1 MSDIPI
7 DTTAGEDTFTGAV
20 KPPILPEDTVE
31 QFSNDP
37 LMNLLGPKAKKIQ
50 VDDNNP
56 DEQIP
61 EAVADFLVDNEL
73 DGAKFRCE
81 LSEMAEGEDPDRATG
96 ASYISGWSQ
105 SIPTQE
111 WIAKNYGP
119 GIYRLSFSWKG
130 KTNVPG
136 IKSQKRRSIVITISE
151 KFRDIYEEF
160 QEVKRQLRAAKAV
173 AQIKKQKIAMASD
186 PILNMDMPE
195 FCRDGSKTRLDEKPV
210 DSAKKYIAELMD
222 TNRMLGIN
230 PGLNVPAVIPPQKGF
245 DWEKVLP
252 AALAALPALLT
263 FMQNQQMAAQQNN
276 NHMMMMMLKMSE
288 ESKNTTLEMVKT
300 MSGNNR
306 AADAVKEYKD
316 MIMGAIDIKQAI
328 NGTVEEKETIAD
340 KIFRMIESIAP
351 LVLTL
356 ATKTPAQR
364 AADPMLT
371 MAKPMIEGMPEYE
384 AMKKDPEL
392 LAIEIRRLDDHFG
405 WAQTDG
411 ILTVMGFE
419 RPPTCPRNP
428 DEELPYDARPK
439 NPVETGLRPVSTI
452 VETQGA

>member
-1 MSDIPI
+1 
-7 DTTAGEDTFTGAV
+7 
-20 KPPILPEDTVE
+20 
-31 QFSNDP
+31 
-37 LMNLLGPKAKKIQ
+37 
-50 VDDNNP
+50 
-56 DEQIP
+56 
-61 EAVADFLVDNEL
+61 
-73 DGAKFRCE
+73 
-81 LSEMAEGEDPDRATG
+81 
-96 ASYISGWSQ
+96 
-105 SIPTQE
+105 
-111 WIAKNYGP
+111 
-119 GIYRLSFSWKG
+119 
-130 KTNVPG
+130 
-136 IKSQKRRSIVITISE
+136 
-151 KFRDIYEEF
+151 
-160 QEVKRQLRAAKAV
+160 
-173 AQIKKQKIAMASD
+173 
-186 PILNMDMPE
+186 MPE
-195 FCRDGSKTRLDEKPV
+195 FARGGNPQEKPV

-230 PGLNVPAVIPPQKGF
+230 PGLNVPAVVPQKGF

-263 FMQNQQMAAQQNN
+263 FMQNSQMAAQQNN

-316 MIMGAIDIKQAI
+316 MIMGAIDIKEAI
-328 NGTVEEKETIAD
+328 NGTREEKETIAD

-405 WAQTDG
+405 WTQTDG

-419 RPPTCPRNP
+419 RPATCPRNP
-428 DEELPYDARPK
+428 SEELPYDSRPK
-439 NPVETGLRPVSTI
+439 NTESQVVETGVAS
-452 VETQGA
+452 